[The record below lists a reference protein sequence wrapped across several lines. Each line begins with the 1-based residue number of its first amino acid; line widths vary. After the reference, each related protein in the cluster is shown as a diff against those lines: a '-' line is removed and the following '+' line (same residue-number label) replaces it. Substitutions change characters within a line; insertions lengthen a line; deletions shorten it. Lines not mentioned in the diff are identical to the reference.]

1 MEGDNDMENH
11 DHAMTIKEVAKF
23 LNIST
28 QMVYN
33 LIKGGKLNAFKIG
46 AASRIMHSDV
56 QAFVQQ
62 QKEEFM
68 RTLDKSDSAGASTF
82 AVNQLNMQK
91 GDFRITDI
99 TFALPMG
106 KTMTLLG
113 PSGSG
118 KTLLLKAIAG
128 LEPIESGTIILG
140 KTQFHLLAPA
150 GRKLGLVF
158 EDYALFPH
166 MNARQNIEF
175 PWILHKKVPKNIT
188 GDMKTVIAGETTKRV
203 QELKIDTAYLE
214 HLPDQLPEGMKQL
227 VAIARERN
235 LDLDLFLMD
244 EPMTKLDAA
253 QHVQMRMFIRK
264 IVRDFGKTT
273 IIASNNPEDALVLS
287 DYIGVMSEGKL
298 VQFGETWEVY
308 HHPLNLTVMEMLS
321 RLGVNKI
328 RVEVSGGR
336 SHPYNL
342 PVEMQDGI
350 YNLAFRTEEIEL
362 APEGIPAKITFSR
375 FVDGTRKLAFC
386 EIGEQVQVKVMIP
399 IEIEETVTFVPTYP
413 QFFPVERS

>member
-1 MEGDNDMENH
+1 MEGCNDMENN

-33 LIKGGKLNAFKIG
+33 LIKSGKLSAFKIG

-56 QAFVQQ
+56 QAFIRQ

-68 RTLDKSDSAGASTF
+68 KTLDKSDSVDASTF
-82 AVNQLNMQK
+82 TVNQLNMQK
-91 GDFRITDI
+91 GDFRIIDI

-106 KTMTLLG
+106 KTLTILG

-128 LEPIESGTIILG
+128 VESIESGTIFLG
-140 KTQFHLLAPA
+140 KTQFHLLASA
-150 GRKLGLVF
+150 SRKLGLVF

-175 PWILHKKVPKNIT
+175 PWVLNKKVPRNIS
-188 GDMKTVIAGETTKRV
+188 GKMKTVIAGETNKRV
-203 QELKIDTAYLE
+203 KELKIDTAYLE
-214 HLPDQLPEGMKQL
+214 RLPNQLPEGMKQL

-235 LDLDLFLMD
+235 LELDLFLMD
-244 EPMTKLDAA
+244 EPMTKLDTA

-273 IIASNNPEDALVLS
+273 IIATNNPEDALVLS
-287 DYIGVMSEGKL
+287 DYIGMMSKGTL
-298 VQFGETWEVY
+298 MQFGETWEVY

-321 RLGVNKI
+321 RLGVNKTS
-328 RVEVSGGR
+328 VEVSGGR
-336 SHPYNL
+336 THPYNL
-342 PVEMQDGI
+342 PVELQDGF

-362 APEGIPAKITFSR
+362 AAEGIPAKIKFTQ
-375 FVDGTRKLAFC
+375 FVDATRKLAFC
-386 EIGEQVQVKVMIP
+386 EIEEQVEVAVMIP
-399 IEIEETVTFVPTYP
+399 IEIEETVTFIPTYP
-413 QFFPVERS
+413 QFFTIERT